1 MSSGEECSGEQP
13 RTREQKCQRDRKQD
27 DEERSVWER
36 GIGANTPGSK
46 GESCGHLR
54 WGVPNNRKG
63 RGKGPEA
70 VGCQRVWEK
79 PERLK

>member
-1 MSSGEECSGEQP
+1 MTRKGQCEKEGLEQILQEV
-13 RTREQKCQRDRKQD
+13 RESHVD
-27 DEERSVWER
+27 
-36 GIGANTPGSK
+36 
-46 GESCGHLR
+46 LR

-79 PERLK
+79 PEQLK